1 MSVVLSVYSQSAYK
15 EFVLPPIYNAE
26 TILIIDRKIF
36 HLQEDIELHLEMID
50 QKWSFLPSCTCRI
63 RGPQGDC
70 RLRDQA
76 NYRLESVRG
85 EVLST
90 VVQMKPTS
98 FYNYSKYDFS
108 KERQLTVGSG
118 MDCDILYSYQYSGS
132 QYISQKHA
140 VIHRTREGVVLE
152 DSSKNGVFI
161 NDARVRG
168 TQRLEFGDNI
178 HIWGMDMVYL
188 GNVLAVR
195 QGSNVKVNSQ
205 KLRLWSGQV
214 ALAAGKS
221 RPAARQI
228 YHRAPRN
235 LEVLETDPVEIEAP
249 PAPKE
254 PGDTPIMM
262 TVGPAMTMAIPM
274 LMSSVIAIMG
284 ARSTGAQASTFM
296 YTGIITSLC
305 SAVIGAGWAL
315 NNIRYGKDRMKK
327 EENHRFEAYGEYLIK
342 CADEIKMKYEHNI
355 QSLLAMYP
363 AAEICA
369 SKQMLENNT
378 MWGRNSTHQ
387 DFLFHRLGLG
397 DMPFQVQV
405 QIPKEKFTLINDS
418 LADKPR
424 FIKESYQMLH
434 QVPICLDLL
443 KEHIIGVVGGT
454 DKIGAYPVVY
464 ALVAQIAAQNCYTD
478 VKMAFSFQEDQGE
491 SGSRWKFARWL
502 PHVWS
507 PDKKVRYVAS
517 NKNEA
522 TDVFYELTK
531 VLRFRSEE
539 TRTSFDKVRI
549 YKPHYILFVEDL
561 SFLEGEL
568 ISKYIFDKEKS
579 FGLTVI
585 LMAESHENLPNTCE
599 CIIQNDNEFRGIYH
613 TNTGER
619 TAVAFDVM
627 NQLALEVM
635 ARRMSN
641 IEVSETE
648 VGGDVPN
655 AITFFDMFGVSSL
668 EEFHVEERWKK
679 NRTYDNM
686 KALVGQRAGGVPC
699 YLDVHEKYHGPH
711 GLVAGTTGSGK
722 SETLQTYMLS
732 LAINFSPDDIGFF
745 IIDYKGGGM
754 ANLFN
759 GLPHILGQIS
769 NLSGNQ
775 VRRAMVSIKSENK
788 RRQRVFNEHGVNNIN
803 AYTMLYKNGEA
814 AMPVPHMFII
824 IDEFAELKREE
835 SDFMKELISVAQVG
849 RSLGVHLIL
858 ATQKPSGTVDDNI
871 WSNSKFRLCLRVQ
884 DRQDSID
891 MLHKPDAAYLTQAG
905 RCYLQVGND
914 ELYELFQSGWSGAVY
929 DEDTQNSR
937 QVLAMM
943 LADTGK
949 AALVGG
955 HVKRRK
961 KEQAKLKWLEQ
972 LCGYLEESISEWN
985 MNEQNQLNMDGSRM
999 EFLEENMFELMEED
1013 GIDFQQ
1019 NDYNRKAL
1027 QNMISLY
1034 DQGKERSALE
1044 ERSADRRQL
1053 CTRILKEAEV
1063 QGIKLPEV
1071 KDKTQLDAV
1080 VKYLAEVA
1088 EREGYQK
1095 PQQLWLPV
1103 LPPQL
1108 VLEQL
1113 AGYTDVLFDGTDWPK
1128 YPEKWELKTMIGLCD
1143 NPTQQSQSP
1152 VVLNFTEDGHH
1163 AVCGISMSGKSTLL
1177 QSIVYSLIH
1186 RYSPDYLNLYMLD
1199 FSSRMLGVFEGEAHV
1214 GGVLYESD
1222 LDTIGKLFHM
1232 IENMV
1237 KERKQ
1242 LFRGGNY
1249 SQYVMTHG
1257 VTCPV
1262 VLIVID
1268 NIAGFREKTEFQYD
1282 DTIMQ
1287 LSRECAAYGIYLLI
1301 AGAGFNTTEIQ
1312 VRLRDNIHRVVCM
1325 ELMDRFQYG
1334 DCLNLM
1340 QIPVVPEPG
1349 IHGRGL
1355 VAINGE
1361 PLEFQAALPFTAPDD
1376 YKRGEEIRKECE
1388 RLNRCW
1394 NGRRARQIP
1403 RIPEK
1408 PVWSQFAALDE
1419 VTKLAADDR
1428 SLPVGY
1434 DMETAQIYS
1443 VDLSR
1448 NYCYLI
1454 SGKGRTG
1461 KTSFLKTLMCSAK
1474 LKGGEL
1480 VVVELGGQELVKMAG
1495 DCGAEYI
1502 GSYESY
1508 MEFMKRFVPIFQAR
1522 NRIKKQCLS
1531 SGMEE
1536 GDIYRRLQ
1544 QEKPYFIFIADLVS
1558 FTAAAHGTQG
1568 MRDNLCG
1575 AMANLFE
1582 KGFLHNIYYFACLNQ
1597 DQRMD
1602 VMGKDVYEKFIRSKA
1617 GIHLGGNVNAQR
1629 IFDFNG
1635 MPFAE
1640 QSAVEKPGIG
1650 AVPPTDNEPYHKIK
1664 IPLVKGKTAV

>member
-15 EFVLPPIYNAE
+15 EFVLPAIHNAE
-26 TILIIDRKIF
+26 TVLVIDRKIF
-36 HLQEDIELHLEMID
+36 HLQDNLEIRLEMVD
-50 QKWSFLPSCTCRI
+50 QKWSFLPCKNCRI
-63 RGPQGDC
+63 RGPQGDS

-76 NYRLESVRG
+76 NYRLESGKG
-85 EVLST
+85 ELLSIIA
-90 VVQMKPTS
+90 QMKPTS
-98 FYNYSKYDFS
+98 FYNYSKYDVS
-108 KERQLTVGSG
+108 AERQVVVGSG
-118 MDCDILYSYQYSGS
+118 MESDILYSYQYANS
-132 QYISQKHA
+132 QYISKRHA
-140 VIHRTREGVVLE
+140 VISRTRDGVILE
-152 DSSKNGVFI
+152 DCSKNGVFI
-161 NDARVRG
+161 NDIRVRG
-168 TQRLEFGDNI
+168 IQRLDFGDNI

-205 KLRLWSGQV
+205 KLRPWNGQV
-214 ALAAGKS
+214 APVSQQDLA
-221 RPAARQI
+221 PARQI

-235 LEVLETDPVEIEAP
+235 MEFLETEPVEIEAP
-249 PAPKE
+249 PAPRD
-254 PGDTPIMM
+254 PGEVPLMM
-262 TVGPAMTMAIPM
+262 AIGPAMTMAIPM
-274 LMSSVIAIMG
+274 LMSSGIAILG
-284 ARSTGAQASTFM
+284 ARSSGAHASTFM

-305 SAVIGAGWAL
+305 SAVIGVGWAL
-315 NNIRYGKDRMKK
+315 NNIRYGKDKAKK

-342 CADEIKMKYEHNI
+342 CADEIKMKYENNI
-355 QSLLAMYP
+355 QSMLRMYP
-363 AAEICA
+363 AAEVCA
-369 SKQMLENNT
+369 SGELQDTNK
-378 MWGRNSTHQ
+378 MWGRNSTHE
-387 DFLFHRLGLG
+387 DFLQHRLGIG
-397 DMPFQVQV
+397 DMPFQVPI

-418 LADKPR
+418 LADKPK
-424 FIKESYQMLH
+424 FIKESYSTLH

-443 KEHIIGVVGGT
+443 KERVVGIVGGE
-454 DKIGAYPVVY
+454 DKAGAYQVVY
-464 ALVAQIAAQNCYTD
+464 ALTAQIAAQNCYTD
-478 VKMAFSFQEDQGE
+478 VKMAFVFQEDQGE
-491 SGSRWKFARWL
+491 GTSRWKFARWL

-507 PDKKVRYVAS
+507 PDKKVRYVAG

-539 TRTSFDKVRI
+539 VRSSSEKNKI
-549 YKPHYILFVEDL
+549 YKPHYILFVEEP
-561 SFLEGEL
+561 SVLEGEL
-568 ISKYIFDKEKS
+568 IAKYIFDKENS
-579 FGLTVI
+579 FGLTVV
-585 LMAESHENLPNTCE
+585 LMAESHENLPNACE
-599 CIIQNDNEFRGIYH
+599 CIIQNDHEFKGKYH
-613 TNTGER
+613 TTTGER
-619 TAVAFDVM
+619 TEVAFDVVS
-627 NQLALEVM
+627 QQALEAM
-635 ARRMSN
+635 ARRLSGV
-641 IEVSETE
+641 EVSETE

-655 AITFFDMFGVSSL
+655 AITFFDMYNVSRL
-668 EEFHVEERWKK
+668 NELHVEERWKK

-686 KALVGQRAGGVPC
+686 KALVGQRAGGTPC

-814 AMPVPHMFII
+814 AQPVPHMFII

-835 SDFMKELISVAQVG
+835 GDFMKELISVAQVG

-929 DEDTQNSR
+929 DEDEDTSR

-955 HVKRRK
+955 HVKRRQ
-961 KEQAKLKWLEQ
+961 KEKAKLKWLEQ
-972 LCGYLEESISEWN
+972 LCGYLEESIAEWD
-985 MNEQNQLNMDGSRM
+985 MNVENGLTLDDTREG
-999 EFLEENMFELMEED
+999 FLTENMFELMEDD
-1013 GIDFQQ
+1013 GVDFPA
-1019 NDYNRKAL
+1019 NDYNSRAL
-1027 QNMISLY
+1027 NNIISLY
-1034 DQGKERSALE
+1034 DGVRAAGIAERKLICA
-1044 ERSADRRQL
+1044 RM
-1053 CTRILKEAEV
+1053 LKEAEE
-1063 QGIKLPEV
+1063 QNIKLPEV
-1071 KDKTQLDAV
+1071 KDQTQLDAV

-1103 LPPQL
+1103 LPPQI

-1113 AGYTDVLFDGTDWPK
+1113 AGYTDCVFAEGSWPQ
-1128 YPEKWELKTMIGLCD
+1128 YPEKWELKTLIGLCD
-1143 NPTQQSQSP
+1143 NPTQQSQMP
-1152 VVLNFTEDGHH
+1152 LALNFTEDGHH
-1163 AVCGISMSGKSTLL
+1163 AVCGISMSGKSTFL
-1177 QSIVYSLIH
+1177 QTVVYSLMN
-1186 RYSPDYLNLYMLD
+1186 RYSPEYVNFYMLD
-1199 FSSRMLGVFEGEAHV
+1199 FSSRMLGVFEGEVHV

-1232 IENMV
+1232 LENMV

-1262 VLIVID
+1262 IMVVID
-1268 NIAGFREKTEFQYD
+1268 NIANFREKTEFQYD
-1282 DTIMQ
+1282 DTLLQ
-1287 LSRECAAYGIYLLI
+1287 LARECASYGIYFLI
-1301 AGAGFNTTEIQ
+1301 SGAGFNTSEIPI
-1312 VRLRDNIHRVVCM
+1312 RLRDNIHRVICM
-1325 ELMDRFQYG
+1325 EMMDRFQYG
-1334 DCLNLM
+1334 DCLNMM
-1340 QIPVVPEPG
+1340 QLPVIPEPG

-1355 VAINGE
+1355 AVVNGD
-1361 PLEFQAALPFTAPDD
+1361 PLEFQAALSVLAPDD
-1376 YKRGEEIRKECE
+1376 YKRGEEIQERCG
-1388 RLNRCW
+1388 RLNESW
-1394 NGRRARQIP
+1394 QGKRARQIP

-1408 PVWSQFAALDE
+1408 PIWSEFAQLDE
-1419 VTKLAADDR
+1419 VAAEGKDAQY
-1428 SLPVGY
+1428 LPVGY
-1434 DMETAQIYS
+1434 DMETAEIYS
-1443 VDLSR
+1443 IDLAR

-1461 KTSFLKTLMCSAK
+1461 KTNFLKVLMCSAG
-1474 LKGGEL
+1474 LKEEARL
-1480 VVVELGGQELVKMAG
+1480 IVVDFSGQELVKLSG
-1495 DCGAEYI
+1495 DLGAEYI
-1502 GSYESY
+1502 GNYQEY
-1508 MEFMKRFVPIFQAR
+1508 KTFLQGFVPTFQAR
-1522 NRIKKQCLS
+1522 NRMKKQCIS
-1531 SGMEE
+1531 AGMEE
-1536 GDIYRRLQ
+1536 QEVYKKMQ
-1544 QEKPYFIFIADLVS
+1544 QETPCFIFIADLVS
-1558 FTAAAHGTQG
+1558 FTTALHSVQGTQ
-1568 MRDNLCG
+1568 DNLCG

-1582 KGFLHNIYYFACLNQ
+1582 KGFLHNIFFFACMNQ

-1602 VMGKDVYEKFIRSKA
+1602 VLGKDVFEKFIRAKA
-1617 GIHLGGNVNAQR
+1617 GIHLGGNVSAQR

-1635 MPFAE
+1635 MPFSE
-1640 QSAVEKPGIG
+1640 QSAVEKPGVG
-1650 AVPPTDNEPYHKIK
+1650 AVPPTDNEPYHKIMV
-1664 IPLVKGKTAV
+1664 PLVKGQPAV

>member
-15 EFVLPPIYNAE
+15 EFVLPAIHNAE
-26 TILIIDRKIF
+26 TVLVIDRKIF
-36 HLQEDIELHLEMID
+36 HLQDDLEIRLEMVD
-50 QKWSFLPSCTCRI
+50 QKWAFLPCRNCKI
-63 RGPQGDC
+63 RGPQGDS

-76 NYRLESVRG
+76 NYRLESFRG
-85 EVLST
+85 ELLSI

-98 FYNYSKYDFS
+98 FYNYSKFDFS
-108 KERQLTVGSG
+108 SEKRIVVGSS
-118 MDCDILYSYQYSGS
+118 MESDILYSYQYSNN
-132 QYISQKHA
+132 QYISKQHA
-140 VIHRTREGVVLE
+140 VISRTRDGVVLE
-152 DSSKNGVFI
+152 DTSKNGVFI
-161 NDARVRG
+161 NDVRVRG
-168 TQRLEFGDNI
+168 SRRLDFGDNI

-188 GNVLAVR
+188 GDVLAIR
-195 QGSNVKVNSQ
+195 QGSNVKVNNK
-205 KLRLWSGQV
+205 KLHMWGGQV
-214 ALAAGKS
+214 PPAGEKKQGV
-221 RPAARQI
+221 RQI

-235 LEVLETDPVEIEAP
+235 LEVLETEPIEIEAP
-249 PAPKE
+249 PAPRE
-254 PGDTPIMM
+254 PGDVPLMM
-262 TVGPAMTMAIPM
+262 AIGPAMTMAIPM
-274 LMSSVIAIMG
+274 LLSSGIAIIG
-284 ARSTGAQASTFM
+284 ARSTGSHASTFM
-296 YTGIITSLC
+296 YTGIITSIC
-305 SAVIGAGWAL
+305 SAIIGVGWAL
-315 NNIRYGKDRMKK
+315 NNIRYGKDKAKK

-342 CADEIKMKYEHNI
+342 CADEIKQKYENNI
-355 QSLLAMYP
+355 QSMLRMYP
-363 AAEICA
+363 SAEDC
-369 SKQMLENNT
+369 SSRKMQDSNK
-378 MWGRNSTHQ
+378 MWGRNSTHE
-387 DFLFHRLGLG
+387 DFLLHRLGIG
-397 DMPFQVQV
+397 DMPFQVSV

-418 LADKPR
+418 LADKPK
-424 FIKESYQMLH
+424 FIKESYSMLH

-443 KEHIIGVVGGT
+443 KERVVGVVGGP
-454 DKIGAYPVVY
+454 DKVGAYQVVY
-464 ALVAQIAAQNCYTD
+464 ALAAQIAAHNCYTD
-478 VKMAFSFQEDQGE
+478 VKMAFVFQEDQGE
-491 SGSRWKFARWL
+491 NESRWQFAKWL

-507 PDKKVRYVAS
+507 PDKKVRYVAG

-539 TRTSFDKVRI
+539 IRPSSEKNKV
-549 YKPHYILFVEDL
+549 YKPHYVMFVEEP

-568 ISKYIFDKEKS
+568 IAKYIFDKDNS
-579 FGLTVI
+579 FGLTVL
-585 LMAESHENLPNTCE
+585 LMAESHENLPNACE
-599 CIIQNDNEFRGIYH
+599 YIIQNDNEFKGKYNTI
-613 TNTGER
+613 TGER
-619 TAVAFDVM
+619 TEVAFDAM
-627 NQLALEVM
+627 NQQGLEAM
-635 ARRMSN
+635 ARRLSSL
-641 IEVSETE
+641 EVNETE

-655 AITFFDMFGVSSL
+655 AITFFDMYNVSKLSD
-668 EEFHVEERWKK
+668 FHVEERWKK

-732 LAINFSPDDIGFF
+732 LALNFSPDDIGFF

-814 AMPVPHMFII
+814 AQPVPHMFII

-835 SDFMKELISVAQVG
+835 GDFMKELISVAQVG

-884 DRQDSID
+884 DRQDSVD

-929 DEDTQNSR
+929 DEDEENSR

-943 LADTGK
+943 LANTGK

-955 HVKRRK
+955 HVKRRQ
-961 KEQAKLKWLEQ
+961 KEKAKLKWLDQ
-972 LCGYLEESISEWN
+972 LCRYLEESLSEWD
-985 MNEQNQLNMDGSRM
+985 MNVENFMSLEQSR
-999 EFLEENMFELMEED
+999 EDFLEENMFDLMAED
-1013 GIDFQQ
+1013 GIDFPP
-1019 NDYNRKAL
+1019 NDYNSRAL
-1027 QNMISLY
+1027 QNVISLY
-1034 DQGKERSALE
+1034 DEVREKGIKERKLICA
-1044 ERSADRRQL
+1044 RM
-1053 CTRILKEAEV
+1053 LKEAEE
-1063 QGIKLPEV
+1063 QGVKLPEA
-1071 KDKTQLDAV
+1071 KDQSQLDAV

-1103 LPPQL
+1103 LPAQL
-1108 VLEQL
+1108 VMDQL
-1113 AGYTDVLFDGTDWPK
+1113 AGYTDVLFDGENWPQ
-1128 YPEKWELKTMIGLCD
+1128 YPEKWEVKTQIGLCD
-1143 NPTQQSQSP
+1143 HPTQQSQIP
-1152 VVLNFTEDGHH
+1152 LVLNFTEDSHH

-1177 QSIVYSLIH
+1177 QSIVYSLMH
-1186 RYSPDYLNLYMLD
+1186 KYSPEYINFYMLD

-1222 LDTIGKLFHM
+1222 LDTIGKLFHLL
-1232 IENMV
+1232 ENMV

-1249 SQYVMTHG
+1249 GQYVMTHG

-1262 VLIVID
+1262 ILVVID

-1282 DTIMQ
+1282 DTLIQ
-1287 LSRECAAYGIYLLI
+1287 LSRECASYGIYFLI
-1301 AGAGFNTTEIQ
+1301 SGAGFNTSEIPN
-1312 VRLRDNIHRVVCM
+1312 RLRDDIHRVICM
-1325 ELMDRFQYG
+1325 EMIDRFQYG
-1334 DCLNLM
+1334 DCLNMM
-1340 QIPVVPEPG
+1340 QLPVIPEPG

-1355 VAINGE
+1355 VMVNGD
-1361 PLEFQAALPFTAPDD
+1361 PLEFQAAIPFITADD
-1376 YKRGEEIRKECE
+1376 YKRGEEIQKACE
-1388 RLNRCW
+1388 RLNQCW
-1394 NGRRARQIP
+1394 NGKWARQIP

-1408 PVWSQFAALDE
+1408 PMWQDFAALDE
-1419 VTKLAADDR
+1419 VQAA
-1428 SLPVGY
+1428 SKEGSLLPVGY

-1443 VDLSR
+1443 IDLAR

-1461 KTSFLKTLMCSAK
+1461 KTNFLKVLMCSAK
-1474 LKGGEL
+1474 MKESKLI
-1480 VVVELGGQELVKMAG
+1480 VVELSGQELLKLSKDV
-1495 DCGAEYI
+1495 GAEHI
-1502 GSYESY
+1502 GSYEEY
-1508 MEFMKRFVPIFQAR
+1508 KKFLQGFVPIFQER
-1522 NRIKKQCLS
+1522 NRLKKQCLG

-1536 GDIYRRLQ
+1536 QEIYGRMQ
-1544 QEKPYFIFIADLVS
+1544 QETPYFIFIADL
-1558 FTAAAHGTQG
+1558 TAFALALHSVQG
-1568 MRDNLCG
+1568 VQDNLCG

-1582 KGFLHNIYYFACLNQ
+1582 KGFLHNIYFFACMNQ

-1602 VMGKDVYEKFIRSKA
+1602 VMGKDVYEKFVRSKA
-1617 GIHLGGNVNAQR
+1617 GIHLGGNVSAQR
-1629 IFDFNG
+1629 LFEFNG
-1635 MPFAE
+1635 MPFSE
-1640 QSAVEKPGIG
+1640 QAAVEKPGVG
-1650 AVPPTDNEPYHKIK
+1650 AIPPTDNEPYHKIM
-1664 IPLVKGKTAV
+1664 IPLVKGQQAV